1 MQSKIRGDTLIRGER
16 KWGISR
22 KQGIVKMIVKMTMG
36 GLPDSVGVRTLD
48 TQPRLPLGGGSEGVQ
63 GGFPLKR
70 DARMVCL

>member
-36 GLPDSVGVRTLD
+36 GLPDSVAPAVMTEAPPPQAWV
-48 TQPRLPLGGGSEGVQ
+48 TV
-63 GGFPLKR
+63 
-70 DARMVCL
+70 

>member
-1 MQSKIRGDTLIRGER
+1 MSETNTEHEKEP
-16 KWGISR
+16 
-22 KQGIVKMIVKMTMG
+22 IVTADAPSTAPPKEV
-36 GLPDSVGVRTLD
+36 SD

>member
-1 MQSKIRGDTLIRGER
+1 MGSREIERERGYGALAR
-16 KWGISR
+16 
-22 KQGIVKMIVKMTMG
+22 
-36 GLPDSVGVRTLD
+36 GVRALD

>member
-1 MQSKIRGDTLIRGER
+1 MDARERPIGAANSRAMGSREFERTRGYGALAR
-16 KWGISR
+16 
-22 KQGIVKMIVKMTMG
+22 
-36 GLPDSVGVRTLD
+36 GVRALN